1 MKLRKFMGELS
12 KIAAKHGDDLEVTMA
27 DFKPVVTPCV
37 VYDSSGTTVIVTDM
51 EDDESEVP
59 N

>member
-1 MKLRKFMGELS
+1 MGELS